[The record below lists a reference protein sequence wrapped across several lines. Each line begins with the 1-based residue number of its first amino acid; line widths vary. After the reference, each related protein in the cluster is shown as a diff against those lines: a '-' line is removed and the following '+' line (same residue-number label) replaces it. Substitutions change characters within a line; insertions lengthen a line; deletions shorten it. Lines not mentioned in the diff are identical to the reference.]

1 MLERLEEIREN
12 IFRYLEA
19 RIELF
24 TLETRGK
31 IEDGAT
37 KAIHGIILG
46 FLATITLIFL
56 FSLLAAW
63 LNYVLDSRYLGFLIV
78 ASFFLVLT
86 IIWAVA
92 KNFWINMIREIA
104 YSAIKKQQ
112 ETKQKERAEAVEELM
127 DKTRNTLNES
137 GRYINENRPNA

>member
-31 IEDGAT
+31 IEDGAVR
-37 KAIHGIILG
+37 AIHGIVLG

-63 LNYVLDSRYLGFLIV
+63 LNYVTDSRYMGFLIV
-78 ASFFLVLT
+78 AGFFLVLT
-86 IIWAVA
+86 LFWVVA
-92 KNFWINMIREIA
+92 KRFWINMIREMA
-104 YSAIKKQQ
+104 YSTIKKQQ
-112 ETKQKERAEAVEELM
+112 ESKAKERSEAVEELM
-127 DKTRNTLNES
+127 NETRKTIS
-137 GRYINENRPNA
+137 GN

>member
-31 IEDGAT
+31 LEEAAVT
-37 KAIHGIILG
+37 AIHGVVLG
-46 FLATITLIFL
+46 FLATITTIFL

-63 LNYVLDSRYLGFLIV
+63 LNYLLDSRYLGFLIV
-78 ASFFLVLT
+78 AGLFLILT
-86 IIWAVA
+86 VVWVVA
-92 KNFWINMIREIA
+92 KPAMLNLIRKMA
-104 YSAIKKQQ
+104 YSAIKGAQ
-112 ETKQKERAEAVEELM
+112 EKKGEEKSQAVRDLM
-127 DKTRNTLNES
+127 DQTTNTLNQS
-137 GRYINENRPNA
+137 GQQFAKER